1 MLRTAI
7 FQKIVECCFMIYIYI
22 YSMWLTAGRRFETAV
37 PDDVIMTAGLWD
49 PFAYPIAWKA
59 SERSSKHAIHVI
71 KGWLA
76 AAMARGDDLDP
87 GAMQKY

>member
-1 MLRTAI
+1 
-7 FQKIVECCFMIYIYI
+7 MIC
-22 YSMWLTAGRRFETAV
+22 SMWLTAGRRFETAV
-37 PDDVIMTAGLWD
+37 PDDVITTAGLWD

-59 SERSSKHAIHVI
+59 RERSSKQAIHVI
-71 KGWLA
+71 RGWLA